1 MATISLRAY
10 TREIESMIDNGHYEE
25 AAAHCRHILQT
36 FPKHIDTYRLLG
48 RAYLE
53 SERFND
59 ADDVFQRLLSSIP
72 DDFVSHLGMSVIREN
87 QENLDAAIWHM
98 ERAYDMQPAN
108 TTVQNELK
116 RLYSLRDEIEPAK
129 IHLTRGALARMYL
142 KGDLYP
148 QAISELNS
156 ALSEEEDRFDLQ
168 TLLAQAY
175 LLDGKKVEAVEI
187 CSTLIN
193 KLPYC
198 LEANRILAEVL
209 PEIERADEA
218 TTYRERVQFLEPY
231 SAHTSTQLTN
241 LDEVPDSAIKLEKLE
256 YSPEEPTLP
265 VEEQIEWID
274 TMGIDFE
281 GLAPA
286 ENALP
291 DWLNKP
297 LEEEKEDTE
306 IEVISP
312 EDETEFHTPEVESQD
327 ITQSDEGIQEPPQ
340 ESDSQE
346 EDLIP
351 DWMRSSGW
359 EPASNSTIISP
370 PSLDE
375 ITEELSQAEEPTDA
389 DMPDWL
395 KDLAPDEPEST
406 EEEDEEIPWLEETA
420 SDETETVETWL
431 NDTKPAGITE
441 ELAESPPID
450 EEELPEWL
458 EDLESQREV
467 EEEEKET
474 GLVDEG
480 PTFDEEQAEILDQM
494 PETEGLKEDSI
505 ETFTEPDLTYQEM
518 DIEEGKEDLEVP
530 AWLRAKES
538 SDDKER
544 ELETETFLETTE
556 EEEVIASVEEEMV
569 EPLES
574 EIDSEAIGIIGDQT
588 TVETIDISDQE
599 KEGMESE
606 PSLEFPEVT
615 PIADESDVEI
625 EPSVIEMPASFEE
638 HDEIEEKEA
647 VETFEE
653 SDIDY
658 RKEPSIIEMPA
669 GFEEHEEI
677 EEKEKEEE
685 ISDEL
690 TPGVTDWLRALEEV
704 EEEITSE
711 EPPPTDEPT
720 LVEDVAQD
728 QEITDDKPS
737 GVTDW
742 LRTLESLEEE
752 QILEEEE
759 PIEQELEIDA
769 LSQEQDVSKPSSIAI
784 ADKEEEQEDFLPE
797 EEVWTEPMEE
807 SVDEEKFS
815 EIQEIEHLVEEEPVS
830 QYGPPLKDAIEEDEV
845 GHDEVETPVK
855 RIPGVTDWLRALKE
869 IEEKEPTEEETL
881 VTESDEEIE
890 DTGIEGE
897 EITKES
903 ERSSLKDEPVEVT
916 GGEVPEWL
924 KDLEFDLSDDYE
936 TDILSG
942 DLPDWLESA
951 AKGEEPVGEIDW
963 SIFTE
968 DEAAVEE
975 FDEFKDKPAI
985 EQIDEDIVEEPT
997 PILGDTQP
1005 IRRKE
1010 KDEEHVEQPIEMAEE
1025 EVIESEGEADLVQ
1038 VEEEDA
1044 AMAWLESLATR
1055 EGLQEDEIIEEEQI
1069 VEEQPDWIQE
1079 ATAEVESEIGTD
1091 AEAEEISEWFI
1102 EEVEPDIESVEIQ
1115 DKTIYPVEEIEEGL
1129 DQVTAEE
1136 ETAVLEQ
1143 EEELV
1148 SEEIEEEPAALEL
1161 EEELVSEEIEEEPA
1175 TLELEEELVS
1185 EEIEEVP
1192 ADLELEEELVSEEI
1206 EEEPA
1211 ALELEEELVSEE
1223 IEEEPAA
1230 LELEEEL
1237 VSEEIEEEPAALELE
1252 EELVSEE
1259 IEEDRAALELEEEL
1273 VSEEIEEEPVALEL
1287 EEELVSEEIEEEPAV
1302 LELEEE
1308 LISEEIEEEPDVLE
1322 LDEELISEEIEEEPD
1337 VLELDEELVSEHL
1350 VEEPVVQEVKPEL
1363 AVEAS
1368 IDLNT
1373 ATLSQL
1379 EHIPGVGFIIA
1390 QSIINY
1396 RDKRG
1401 VIKNLDEL
1409 TEISDIDESKVE
1421 EIRPWLTIIIEA
1433 ETPTEEILEE
1443 PLLLGARRAIET
1455 GELSDAL
1462 EQYQQLIKEKQS
1474 LENVIQDLTKAT
1486 QMYPTELPVFITLGD
1501 AYFHNDNLQDALD
1514 IYLQAEELL
1523 K

>member
-441 ELAESPPID
+441 ELAESPPIE

-467 EEEEKET
+467 EEEEEEET
-474 GLVDEG
+474 GLVDEV
-480 PTFDEEQAEILDQM
+480 PTYDEEQAEILDQM
-494 PETEGLKEDSI
+494 PETEGLREDSI

-752 QILEEEE
+752 QILEEEK

-769 LSQEQDVSKPSSIAI
+769 LSQEQDVSKPGSIAI

-830 QYGPPLKDAIEEDEV
+830 QYSPPLRDAIEEDEV

-903 ERSSLKDEPVEVT
+903 EISSLKDEPVEVT
-916 GGEVPEWL
+916 GGEAPEWL

-963 SIFTE
+963 SIFSE

-975 FDEFKDKPAI
+975 FDEIKDKPAI

-1010 KDEEHVEQPIEMAEE
+1010 KDEEQVEQPIEMAEE

-1069 VEEQPDWIQE
+1069 AEEQPDWIQE

-1115 DKTIYPVEEIEEGL
+1115 DKTTYSVEEIEEGL
-1129 DQVTAEE
+1129 DEVTAEE
-1136 ETAVLEQ
+1136 ETAVLGQ

-1148 SEEIEEEPAALEL
+1148 SEEIEEEPAA
-1161 EEELVSEEIEEEPA
+1161 
-1175 TLELEEELVS
+1175 
-1185 EEIEEVP
+1185 
-1192 ADLELEEELVSEEI
+1192 LELEEELVSEEI

-1259 IEEDRAALELEEEL
+1259 IEEVPADLELEEELVSEEIEEEPAALDLEEELVSEEIEKEPAALELEEELVSEEIEEEPAALELEEELVSEEIEEERAALELEEEL
-1273 VSEEIEEEPVALEL
+1273 VSEEIEEEPA
-1287 EEELVSEEIEEEPAV
+1287 A
-1302 LELEEE
+1302 
-1308 LISEEIEEEPDVLE
+1308 
-1322 LDEELISEEIEEEPD
+1322 
-1337 VLELDEELVSEHL
+1337 LELDEELVSEHM
-1350 VEEPVVQEVKPEL
+1350 VEEPVVQEVKPEV

-1368 IDLNT
+1368 FDLNT

-1409 TEISDIDESKVE
+1409 TEIPDIDESKLE
-1421 EIRPWLTIIIEA
+1421 EIRPWLTIKIEA
-1433 ETPTEEILEE
+1433 ETPSEEILEE

-1514 IYLQAEELL
+1514 IYLQAERLL